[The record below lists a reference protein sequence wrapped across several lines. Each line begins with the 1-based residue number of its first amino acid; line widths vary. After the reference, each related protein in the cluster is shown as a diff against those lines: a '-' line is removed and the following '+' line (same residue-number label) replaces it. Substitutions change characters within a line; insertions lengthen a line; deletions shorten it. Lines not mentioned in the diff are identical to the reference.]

1 MYGRKIKVSVQRDLI
16 DECIQI
22 MVTTIHNVLSNRYE
36 TCYMKQKQA
45 ILKGESINR
54 KRDQKEASVS
64 LVEFYHHV
72 TILIYSQ

>member
-1 MYGRKIKVSVQRDLI
+1 
-16 DECIQI
+16 

-72 TILIYSQ
+72 TILIYS